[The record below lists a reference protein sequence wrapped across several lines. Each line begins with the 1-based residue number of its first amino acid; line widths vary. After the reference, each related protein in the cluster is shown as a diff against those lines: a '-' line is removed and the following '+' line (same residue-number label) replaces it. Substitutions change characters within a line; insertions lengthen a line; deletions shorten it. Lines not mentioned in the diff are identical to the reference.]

1 MKPKMKFLI
10 NKPHL
15 IFLLSIPIIILFG
28 ILNRNEM
35 LDINVHDTYFVFSQ
49 IDLTILISILF
60 SIIGIGYWIMLKAN
74 RKLSK
79 WLNLIHIT
87 LTFGGILLIWILA
100 QLFRES
106 IMEYNFNN
114 NLTFGIYLIALIA
127 IFGQL
132 IYPINIISGII
143 KKRNKTS
150 G

>member
-1 MKPKMKFLI
+1 MKFLI

-60 SIIGIGYWIMLKAN
+60 GIIGIGYWIMLKAN

-143 KKRNKTS
+143 KNRNKTS

>member
-1 MKPKMKFLI
+1 MKFLI

-28 ILNRNEM
+28 ILDRNEM

-60 SIIGIGYWIMLKAN
+60 GIIGIGYWMMLKAN

>member
-1 MKPKMKFLI
+1 MKFLI

-60 SIIGIGYWIMLKAN
+60 GIIGIGYWMMLKAN

-132 IYPINIISGII
+132 IYPINIISAII

>member
-1 MKPKMKFLI
+1 MKFLI

-60 SIIGIGYWIMLKAN
+60 GIIGIGYWIMLKAN

>member
-1 MKPKMKFLI
+1 MNLI
-10 NKPHL
+10 SKKPHL
-15 IFLLSIPIIILFG
+15 IFLFSIPIIILFG
-28 ILNRNEM
+28 ILNRNEI
-35 LDINVHDTYFVFSQ
+35 LDINVHDTYFIFSP

-60 SIIGIGYWIMLKAN
+60 GIIGIGYWIMLKAN

-127 IFGQL
+127 FFGQL

>member
-1 MKPKMKFLI
+1 MKFLI

-15 IFLLSIPIIILFG
+15 IFFLSIPIIILFG
-28 ILNRNEM
+28 ILNRNEI
-35 LDINVHDTYFVFSQ
+35 LDINVHDTYFVFSP

-60 SIIGIGYWIMLKAN
+60 GIIGIGYWIMLKAN

-106 IMEYNFNN
+106 IMAYNFNN

-143 KKRNKTS
+143 KKRNKIS

>member
-1 MKPKMKFLI
+1 MKFLI

-60 SIIGIGYWIMLKAN
+60 GIIGIGYWMMLKAN

>member
-1 MKPKMKFLI
+1 MKFLI

-15 IFLLSIPIIILFG
+15 IFLFSIPIIILFG

-60 SIIGIGYWIMLKAN
+60 GIIGIGYWIMLKAN

-114 NLTFGIYLIALIA
+114 NLTFGIYLIALI
-127 IFGQL
+127 L
-132 IYPINIISGII
+132 L
-143 KKRNKTS
+143 KH
-150 G
+150 

>member
-1 MKPKMKFLI
+1 MKFLI

-60 SIIGIGYWIMLKAN
+60 GIIGIGYWIMLKAN

-127 IFGQL
+127 ICGQL

>member
-1 MKPKMKFLI
+1 MKFLT

-15 IFLLSIPIIILFG
+15 IFLIAIPIIMLIG
-28 ILNRNEM
+28 ILSGDAV
-35 LDINVHDTYFVFSQ
+35 LDINVHDTYYIIAYLHFA
-49 IDLTILISILF
+49 TLISVLF
-60 SIIGIGYWIMLKAN
+60 GIIGIGYWFMLKAN

-114 NLTFGIYLIALIA
+114 NLTLAIYLIALIA
-127 IFGQL
+127 IFGQI

-143 KKRNKTS
+143 RKRNKTS
-150 G
+150 C